1 MHAVILAGGKGVR
14 LRPYTTALPKPLVP
28 IGDEHAILEIV
39 LRQLSQAGFTHCT
52 LAIGHLGEIIRAYV
66 GDGSQW
72 GLSIDYATEE
82 NPLGTMGP
90 LLNLRDRLPEHFL
103 VMNGDVLTDLDY
115 ADVLRRHE
123 TSGAPLTIAT
133 YARKVHIDFGV
144 LTTDD
149 SRVVAFTEKPSID
162 YRVSMG
168 CTASRGRPSTPT
180 PRGSP
185 RLRRAGARPARRRD
199 APARLRL
206 RRLLAGHRPSR
217 RLRPGQRGVHQP
229 QVPPAQGSLNSNAH
243 PRPRRR
249 RIPGRPRHR
258 AAARPPGRA
267 GPRRRPFPGADV
279 AVDLAADRPY
289 LLAGALAK
297 AAPDAVV
304 NCAGATGG
312 DAVTLAEVNAR
323 GPAALCAALREAAP
337 GARLVHLGS
346 AAEYGPGTPG
356 LRVTESEPCARR
368 GRTGRPSWRGRWR

>member
-39 LRQLSQAGFTHCT
+39 LRQLSRAGFTHCT

-72 GLSIDYATEE
+72 GLNIDYATEE

-123 TSGAPLTIAT
+123 VSGAPLTIAT

-168 CTASRGRPSTPT
+168 VYGVSRKT
-180 PRGSP
+180 
-185 RLRRAGARPARRRD
+185 LD
-199 APARLRL
+199 A
-206 RRLLAGHRPSR
+206 
-217 RLRPGQRGVHQP
+217 
-229 QVPPAQGSLNSNAH
+229 
-243 PRPRRR
+243 
-249 RIPGRPRHR
+249 
-258 AAARPPGRA
+258 
-267 GPRRRPFPGADV
+267 
-279 AVDLAADRPY
+279 Y
-289 LLAGALAK
+289 
-297 AAPDAVV
+297 
-304 NCAGATGG
+304 
-312 DAVTLAEVNAR
+312 
-323 GPAALCAALREAAP
+323 
-337 GARLVHLGS
+337 
-346 AAEYGPGTPG
+346 TPG
-356 LRVTESEPCARR
+356 LPLGFDELVLDLLASENPPHAYDFD
-368 GRTGRPSWRGRWR
+368 GYWLDIGRPDDYDRANAEFTSRKSLLLKGA

>member
-115 ADVLRRHE
+115 ADVLKRHE
-123 TSGAPLTIAT
+123 VSGAPLTIAT

-168 CTASRGRPSTPT
+168 VYGVSRKT
-180 PRGSP
+180 
-185 RLRRAGARPARRRD
+185 LD
-199 APARLRL
+199 A
-206 RRLLAGHRPSR
+206 
-217 RLRPGQRGVHQP
+217 
-229 QVPPAQGSLNSNAH
+229 
-243 PRPRRR
+243 
-249 RIPGRPRHR
+249 
-258 AAARPPGRA
+258 
-267 GPRRRPFPGADV
+267 
-279 AVDLAADRPY
+279 Y
-289 LLAGALAK
+289 
-297 AAPDAVV
+297 
-304 NCAGATGG
+304 
-312 DAVTLAEVNAR
+312 
-323 GPAALCAALREAAP
+323 
-337 GARLVHLGS
+337 
-346 AAEYGPGTPG
+346 TPG
-356 LRVTESEPCARR
+356 LPLGFDELVLDLLAAETPPHAYEFD
-368 GRTGRPSWRGRWR
+368 GYWLDIGRPDDYDRANAEFTSRKSLLLKGA